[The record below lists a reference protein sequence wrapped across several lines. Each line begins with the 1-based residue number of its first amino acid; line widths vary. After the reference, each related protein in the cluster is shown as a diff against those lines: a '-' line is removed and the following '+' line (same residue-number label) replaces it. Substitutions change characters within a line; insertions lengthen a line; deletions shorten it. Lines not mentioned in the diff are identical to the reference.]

1 MELLYFLAG
10 FIFFELIYPLL
21 NTAFE
26 VLSTKL
32 EAVKA
37 KDALKI
43 TQINS
48 DIKTIQEKEILL
60 EKKTPI
66 GFTSTS
72 IEEAEEPEEVFEEED
87 DVENDD

>member
-26 VLSTKL
+26 VLTTKL
-32 EAVKA
+32 ETLKA
-37 KDALKI
+37 QDALKI

-48 DIKTIQEKEILL
+48 DIKTVQEKEVLL
-60 EKKTPI
+60 EKKRPI
-66 GFTSTS
+66 GFSST
-72 IEEAEEPEEVFEEED
+72 EEEVVEVFEEED
-87 DVENDD
+87 DVNEDD

>member
-26 VLSTKL
+26 VLTTKL
-32 EAVKA
+32 ETLKA

-48 DIKTIQEKEILL
+48 DIKTVQEKEVLL
-60 EKKTPI
+60 EKKRPI
-66 GFTSTS
+66 GFSST
-72 IEEAEEPEEVFEEED
+72 EEEVVEVFEEED
-87 DVENDD
+87 DVNEDD